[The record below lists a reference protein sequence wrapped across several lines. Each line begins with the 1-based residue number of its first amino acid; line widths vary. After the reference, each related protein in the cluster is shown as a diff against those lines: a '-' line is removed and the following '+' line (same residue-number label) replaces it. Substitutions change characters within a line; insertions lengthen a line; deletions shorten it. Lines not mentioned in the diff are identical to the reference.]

1 MNKSII
7 IFGKGPSVLKCKK
20 EIVDEYDD
28 IAIIN
33 YPVLNPFFN
42 SLIENRTIKYHF
54 ANCATYDTRY
64 NDDIN
69 KQLNIKGIYNTHFNT
84 QIYKYKNFLKNDIF
98 KDSIR
103 EKGEVYL
110 KNKGF
115 NFNPSSGTLALQYI
129 LSTKLYNKI
138 CVVGFDNFKQNSTCY
153 YYNFEKEANS
163 KLKYLINENIISK
176 DGKLIIKS
184 GHCPEKTQEYYE
196 HEINENKQIKYIFI
210 TNMKMKK
217 FDNLI
222 TM

>member
-1 MNKSII
+1 MKKSII
-7 IFGKGPSVLKCKK
+7 IFGKGPSVLKCSKK
-20 EIVDEYDD
+20 IVDQYDD

-33 YPVLNPFFN
+33 YPVINDFFFK
-42 SLIENRTIKYHF
+42 LIKNKKIKYHF
-54 ANCATYDTRY
+54 ANCTTFDDRY
-64 NDDIN
+64 NDIQND
-69 KQLNIKGIYNTHFNT
+69 KLNIEGIYNTHFNN
-84 QIYKYKNFLKNDIF
+84 QIYEYKNFLKNDIF

-115 NFNPSSGTLALQYI
+115 NFDPSSGTLALQYI

-153 YYNFEKEANS
+153 YYNFEKEANG
-163 KLKYLINENIISK
+163 KLKYLIKENIISK

-184 GHCPEKTQEYYE
+184 GHGSEKTQEYYE
-196 HEINENKQIKYIFI
+196 HEMNDNKQIKFIFI

-217 FDNLI
+217 LDNLI